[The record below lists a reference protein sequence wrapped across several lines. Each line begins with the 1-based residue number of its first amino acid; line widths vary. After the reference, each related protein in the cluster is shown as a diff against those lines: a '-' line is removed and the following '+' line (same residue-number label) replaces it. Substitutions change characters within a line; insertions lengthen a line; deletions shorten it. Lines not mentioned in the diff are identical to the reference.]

1 VERAAFRLAFPEFR
15 TTSDGLIDAKLAEA
29 AKQINAS
36 TWGAKADEGQGLLA
50 AHLLASSPN
59 GLQARTTDKTAPSVY
74 WQPYVELR
82 KQVSS
87 FRRTAGSF

>member
-1 VERAAFRLAFPEFR
+1 
-15 TTSDGLIDAKLAEA
+15 
-29 AKQINAS
+29 
-36 TWGAKADEGQGLLA
+36 LLA